1 MSSEENDV
9 ELQCHWNKTWLPT
22 LPTCISMSSSIS
34 TELPSIV
41 FTELSHNS
49 LNLMSTNTDTKCRN
63 LPIPTNESGLLI
75 STANMSFF
83 NTGIEKKHKPCNSN
97 FSVIKELTEIA
108 PILCS

>member
-22 LPTCISMSSSIS
+22 LPTCISMSSIIL
-34 TELPSIV
+34 TELP
-41 FTELSHNS
+41 LSS